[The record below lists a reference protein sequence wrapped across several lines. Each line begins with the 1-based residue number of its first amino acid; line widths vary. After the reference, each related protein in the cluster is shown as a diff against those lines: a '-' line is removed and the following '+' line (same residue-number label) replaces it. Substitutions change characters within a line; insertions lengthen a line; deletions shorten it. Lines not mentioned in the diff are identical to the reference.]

1 MAVRYHGGMQHAS
14 IPLTVILCGAAV
26 LMVSGTLARLQV
38 APPSPDELVAET
50 LLADDEGEDGEAEGD
65 GASLAGDVLFAAPA
79 LDDPYFGGTA
89 IYLVAHDE
97 SGALGVVLNRP
108 RDLGGNEAPI
118 FEGGPVGR
126 DRVVVLHDDAARGVE
141 VEPGIYAAA
150 DPSIIEAVI
159 HGDTLGKVFVG
170 YAGWGPGQLE
180 RELSEGAWLVSDAT
194 AVTVLGVRPTWSSVV
209 Y

>member
-1 MAVRYHGGMQHAS
+1 MQHAS
-14 IPLTVILCGAAV
+14 LPLTVILCGAAV
-26 LMVSGTLARLQV
+26 LMVSGTLARLDVPPPALDEV
-38 APPSPDELVAET
+38 AAEQ
-50 LLADDEGEDGEAEGD
+50 LIAEEEGADGEQEG
-65 GASLAGDVLFAAPA
+65 ACPSLAGDVLFAAPG

-108 RDLGGNEAPI
+108 RDPGNNGVPI
-118 FEGGPVGR
+118 FEGGPVGQ
-126 DRVVVLHDDAARGVE
+126 DRVVVLHADPTRGVE
-141 VEPGIYAAA
+141 VEPGIYVAA

-159 HGDTLGKVFVG
+159 HGDTFGKVFVG

-180 RELSEGAWLVSDAT
+180 RELSEGAWLVSEASG
-194 AVTVLGVRPTWSSVV
+194 ATVLGVRAPQWSSVV

>member
-1 MAVRYHGGMQHAS
+1 MQHAS
-14 IPLTVILCGAAV
+14 LPLTVILCGAAV
-26 LMVSGTLARLQV
+26 LMVSGTLARLDVPPPAADEV
-38 APPSPDELVAET
+38 AAQQLIADE
-50 LLADDEGEDGEAEGD
+50 EGADGELEGD
-65 GASLAGDVLFAAPA
+65 HPSLAGDVLFAAPG

-108 RDLGGNEAPI
+108 RDTNNNEAPI

-126 DRVVVLHDDAARGVE
+126 DRVVVLHDDPARGVE
-141 VEPGIYAAA
+141 VEPGIYVAA

-159 HGDTLGKVFVG
+159 HGDSFGKVFVG

-180 RELSEGAWLVSDAT
+180 RELSEGAWLVSEASG
-194 AVTVLGVRPTWSSVV
+194 VTVLGTRTPWSSVV